1 MWAGIILFVV
11 IAIFLIVLNHIQIF
25 QTENKILTIIKKVLD
40 GLSSIRKEM
49 VIPVII
55 SSLLIWCIYLLDVYL
70 IQKAFQ
76 FNLSWSQILAVL
88 VITSFAI
95 SIPSAPGMIGTFHA
109 AVKYT
114 MVDLFGYS
122 TNDGNSV
129 AILIHAYGYILLTL
143 LGAYYFMKSQFH
155 DYALETVLKTG
166 LKNNE

>member
-1 MWAGIILFVV
+1 
-11 IAIFLIVLNHIQIF
+11 
-25 QTENKILTIIKKVLD
+25 
-40 GLSSIRKEM
+40 M

-55 SSLLIWCIYLLDVYL
+55 SSILIWCIYLLNVYL
-70 IQKAFQ
+70 VLKAFQ
-76 FNLSWSQILAVL
+76 FNLSLSQVLAVL
-88 VITSFAI
+88 VISSLAL

-155 DYALETVLKTG
+155 DYALEAVLQTG
-166 LKNNE
+166 LKNED